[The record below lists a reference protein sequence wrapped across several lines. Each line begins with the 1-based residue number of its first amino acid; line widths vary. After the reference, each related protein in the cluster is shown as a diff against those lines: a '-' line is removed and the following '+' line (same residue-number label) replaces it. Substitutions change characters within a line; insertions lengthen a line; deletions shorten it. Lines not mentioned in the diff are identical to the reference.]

1 MTASE
6 NQGVLRLDAQGLR
19 LWRAGQEAVSL
30 DTSAENIAADCAF
43 AVPADRARL
52 TEISVRSDEHRHLK
66 QALPFILEDEVIDP
80 IELMHFAFTPIDGDR
95 YLVALASQAD
105 MGSWLESL
113 GDDFEGAFVHEA
125 LFLPW
130 QPGEVCLVVE
140 TRSVL
145 LRWGQHQG
153 ARVEH
158 DLLAP
163 LLNALPTAADTV
175 IVYGR
180 DQVQNLALLPDV
192 LRERAQWRQGH
203 FGTALML
210 VDRGQKFIDMRQ
222 GAFAP
227 SLPFKR
233 WWQSW
238 KPLAIALIIGAV
250 LQVASDLAQ
259 YWRLKD
265 DSIALRAAIEESY
278 RQANPRGSL
287 VDAEKQLDR
296 QIAEYA
302 VGVKGLIFTE
312 ILDRVGR
319 VIAVSSELTLS
330 SINYSDSA
338 GEVRLDLLAPNYDEI
353 EALRERFTTSGLN
366 ATLETS
372 SQRDTQVRARL
383 KVTL

>member
-6 NQGVLRLDAQGLR
+6 NPGVLRLDEQGVR

-30 DTSAENIAADCAF
+30 DDCADDIGKNCAF

-52 TEISVRSDEHRHLK
+52 TQISVRSDEHRHLK
-66 QALPFILEDEVIDP
+66 QSLPFMLEDEVIDP
-80 IELMHFAFTPIDGDR
+80 IESMHFAFTPIDGDR
-95 YLVALASQAD
+95 YLVALASLAD
-105 MGSWLESL
+105 MSSWLKSL
-113 GDDFEGAFVHEA
+113 GDGFEGQFLPEA
-125 LFLPW
+125 LLLPW

-140 TRSVL
+140 ARSVL
-145 LRWGQHQG
+145 LRWDQHQG

-163 LLNALPTAADTV
+163 LLNTLSTPPDTL

-180 DQVQNLALLPDV
+180 EQTGDLTLLPED
-192 LRERAQWRQGH
+192 LRSRAQWRQGH

-210 VDRGQKFIDMRQ
+210 VDRTQNFIDMRQ
-222 GAFAP
+222 GAFAA
-227 SLPFKR
+227 SLPLGR

-238 KPLAIALIIGAV
+238 KPLAIALLIGVV

-259 YWRLKD
+259 YWRLKEGN
-265 DSIALRAAIEESY
+265 IALRAGIEESY
-278 RQANPRGSL
+278 RQANPKGSL

-302 VGVKGLIFTE
+302 VGARGLMFTQ

-319 VIAVSSELTLS
+319 AIAVSSELTLS
-330 SINYSDSA
+330 SINYSDRA
-338 GEVRLDLLAPNYDEI
+338 GEVRLDLLAPSYDEI
-353 EALRERFTTSGLN
+353 EALRERFNTAGLD

-383 KVTL
+383 RVTL

>member
-1 MTASE
+1 
-6 NQGVLRLDAQGLR
+6 
-19 LWRAGQEAVSL
+19 
-30 DTSAENIAADCAF
+30 
-43 AVPADRARL
+43 
-52 TEISVRSDEHRHLK
+52 
-66 QALPFILEDEVIDP
+66 
-80 IELMHFAFTPIDGDR
+80 
-95 YLVALASQAD
+95 
-105 MGSWLESL
+105 
-113 GDDFEGAFVHEA
+113 
-125 LFLPW
+125 
-130 QPGEVCLVVE
+130 
-140 TRSVL
+140 
-145 LRWGQHQG
+145 
-153 ARVEH
+153 
-158 DLLAP
+158 
-163 LLNALPTAADTV
+163 
-175 IVYGR
+175 
-180 DQVQNLALLPDV
+180 
-192 LRERAQWRQGH
+192 
-203 FGTALML
+203 
-210 VDRGQKFIDMRQ
+210 
-222 GAFAP
+222 
-227 SLPFKR
+227 LPFKR

-265 DSIALRAAIEESY
+265 DNIALRAAIEESY

-302 VGVKGLIFTE
+302 VGVRGLIFTE